1 MNGIDFGLPL
11 WVWLGIGLCVLV
23 LLAGVG
29 LSLFSFLFHAGVA
42 INEARK
48 PPHIDTGNYSLSQ
61 GREVRT
67 ETEDRPR
74 PSDPPR

>member
-11 WVWLGIGLCVLV
+11 WVWLGIGLCALV

-29 LSLFSFLFHAGVA
+29 ISLFSFLFQAGVA

-48 PPHIDTGNYSLSQ
+48 PPHIDAGDYSLSQ
-61 GREVRT
+61 GHEVRT
-67 ETEDRPR
+67 ETDPRPR
-74 PSDPPR
+74 SADPPR